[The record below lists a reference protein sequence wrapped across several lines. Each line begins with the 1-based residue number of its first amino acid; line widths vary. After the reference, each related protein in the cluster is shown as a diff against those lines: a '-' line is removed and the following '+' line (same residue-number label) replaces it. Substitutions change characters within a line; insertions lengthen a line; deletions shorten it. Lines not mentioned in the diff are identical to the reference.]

1 MGTMVNL
8 VKQVLNRT
16 NPQES
21 GLLAEADDLWEDE
34 EDSKRKSGE
43 DEWDS
48 AQSFDSQEP
57 VISIV
62 RDSSELT
69 SY

>member
-1 MGTMVNL
+1 MVNL

-34 EDSKRKSGE
+34 EDSERKSGQ

-48 AQSFDSQEP
+48 AQ
-57 VISIV
+57 
-62 RDSSELT
+62 EL
-69 SY
+69 